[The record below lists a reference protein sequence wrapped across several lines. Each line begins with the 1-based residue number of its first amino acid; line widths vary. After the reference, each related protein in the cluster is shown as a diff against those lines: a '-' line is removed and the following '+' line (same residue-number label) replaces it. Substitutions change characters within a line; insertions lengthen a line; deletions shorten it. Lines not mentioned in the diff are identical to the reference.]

1 MFYKRLI
8 LSIFFTAVLWPATL
22 NAQVSQTTAF
32 TLSVTVPEQ
41 AQLPAAT
48 SQISDRSNVA
58 SIPASPQI
66 QTEIRD
72 NVLVYIASYVV
83 D

>member
-8 LSIFFTAVLWPATL
+8 LIAFCAATLWPATL
-22 NAQVSQTTAF
+22 NAQISQTTSF
-32 TLSVTVPEQ
+32 TLSVTIPER
-41 AQLPAAT
+41 AQLPST
-48 SQISDRSNVA
+48 TPSTLKEIPVSDNPLHA
-58 SIPASPQI
+58 QI

-72 NVLVYIASYVV
+72 NVLVYLASYVV